1 MNAHNTLTS
10 FHVSFAILASLSS
23 YLLFTVKFAMK
34 CSWKVEGSGELF
46 FDEDIPRPLGLGDI
60 TKVSNF

>member
-1 MNAHNTLTS
+1 MNAHT
-10 FHVSFAILASLSS
+10 HPPVSMSVVAILASLSS

-46 FDEDIPRPLGLGDI
+46 FDEDIPRPLVLV
-60 TKVSNF
+60 T